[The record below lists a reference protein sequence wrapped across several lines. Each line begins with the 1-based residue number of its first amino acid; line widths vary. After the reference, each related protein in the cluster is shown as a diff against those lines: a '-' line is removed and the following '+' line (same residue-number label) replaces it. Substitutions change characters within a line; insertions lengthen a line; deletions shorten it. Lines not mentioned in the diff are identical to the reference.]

1 MSDDLLRETQQRMA
15 KSLDALQR
23 ELASIRTGRASP
35 ALIEHLQLEVYG
47 SHMPLNQVASISA
60 PEAHL
65 ILIQPWDRNNIA
77 AIERALQR
85 SDLGLNPGNDGQ
97 VIRLPVPPLN
107 EERRKEFVQMV
118 KHRAEEARVAVRNIR
133 RDDLEQ
139 LRRLEHD
146 KELSMDEAQRAQAQ
160 LQKVTDRFTEEIEEV
175 ARRKEAELL
184 EV

>member
-1 MSDDLLRETQQRMA
+1 MSDDLLRETQQRMS
-15 KSLDALQR
+15 KSVDALQR
-23 ELASIRTGRASP
+23 ELSSIRTGRASP
-35 ALIEHLQLEVYG
+35 ALIEHLQVEVYD

-60 PEAHL
+60 PEPHL
-65 ILIQPWDRNNIA
+65 LLIQPWDRSNVA
-77 AIERALQR
+77 AIEKVLRR
-85 SDLGLNPGNDGQ
+85 SELGLNPANDGQ
-97 VIRLPVPPLN
+97 LIRLPVPPLN

-139 LRRLEHD
+139 LRKLEHD
-146 KELSMDEAQRAQAQ
+146 KEISIDQAQRAQVQ
-160 LQKVTDRFTEEIEEV
+160 LQKVTDGYIEEIEEV

>member
-1 MSDDLLRETQQRMA
+1 
-15 KSLDALQR
+15 
-23 ELASIRTGRASP
+23 
-35 ALIEHLQLEVYG
+35 
-47 SHMPLNQVASISA
+47 MPLNQVASISS

-65 ILIQPWDRNNIA
+65 LLIQPWDRNNMA
-77 AIERALQR
+77 AIEKVLRR
-85 SDLGLNPGNDGQ
+85 SELGLNPANDGQ
-97 VIRLPVPPLN
+97 LIRLPVPPLN

-146 KELSMDEAQRAQAQ
+146 KEISMDQAQRAQAQ
-160 LQKVTDRFTEEIEEV
+160 LQKVTDGYIEEIEEV